1 MALESAIPEWLKKD
15 RTVPARMPPNFEP
28 AFDLYTTR
36 FPKQIKDVVM
46 AVIGAQYPSA
56 EMSDG
61 NALKTISSFLAPD
74 AVDLNMC
81 PAFHEVAAVID
92 NRGFYNVAVL
102 AYWPS
107 TQAYEDW
114 CTKSGF
120 RKWWAETKPGENPQH
135 GWFLE
140 VFLPTVDRLETVFT
154 TAVQEGASHMRESVS
169 GPIREHVYWGSMRD
183 RLPVSQT
190 DGLLGEARKSNAM
203 DLPNGDVNLLQ
214 RVRIPGK
221 KNLVVIRSGQDW
233 SAALPEERLLYSN
246 SMQPPLIEGMEF
258 LRDHGDEVGCFSCR
272 FMEIVDP
279 ITAEGGAD
287 RTFALAYFDDLASL
301 ERWSKEHKTHL
312 AIFGE
317 FAKYAK
323 SLGDKMSLSL
333 FHEVLVLEPEQQ
345 VFEYIGCHQGT
356 GMLSSL

>member
-1 MALESAIPEWLKKD
+1 
-15 RTVPARMPPNFEP
+15 MPPNFKP
-28 AFDLYTTR
+28 AFDLYTSR
-36 FPKQIKDVVM
+36 FPKEIKDVVM

-56 EMSDG
+56 ETNDG
-61 NALKTISSFLAPD
+61 KALKTISSFLAPG
-74 AVDLNMC
+74 AVDPDSC
-81 PAFHEVAAVID
+81 PAFHEVAAVVD
-92 NRGFYNVAVL
+92 NRGFYNIAVL

-107 TQAYEDW
+107 TLAYENW
-114 CTKSGF
+114 STKSGF
-120 RKWWAETKPGENPQH
+120 RKWWAEAKPGENPRH

-154 TAVQEGASHMRESVS
+154 TAVPEGASHMRERVS

-190 DGLLGEARKSNAM
+190 DELLGEATKSDTM
-203 DLPNGDVNLLQ
+203 GLPNGDSDLLQ
-214 RVRIPGK
+214 RIRIPGR

-233 SAALPEERLLYSN
+233 SAALQEERLLYVN
-246 SMQPPLIEGMEF
+246 SMQPPLVKGMDY
-258 LRDHGDEVGCFSCR
+258 LRDYGGEVGCLSCR

-279 ITAEGGAD
+279 ITVEGGKD

-301 ERWSKEHKTHL
+301 EQWSKEHRTHL

-345 VFEYIGCHQGT
+345 VFEYIGCHRGT
-356 GMLSSL
+356 GMLGSL